1 MDCRSQI
8 TLLDL
13 QLAICNL
20 HYVMSIFEAFRV
32 AWTSLMTHK
41 GRALLTMLGIIIG
54 VGAVVGMLAIGNGLS
69 QWFSSEF
76 TKLGVGVFYINPRVD
91 SSSTDTQQAPQLTA
105 EDAAAI
111 MRPGAVPA
119 ANAVVV
125 EFSGNGVISAGG
137 DRFSYPVK
145 GVTPNF
151 FTVTDNTLGAGRF
164 YSTAEEESR
173 ARVVVL
179 GKEVAETLFGD
190 IHGAVGRR
198 VTISGVGFSVIGVL
212 TTEASVFTGGFNG
225 PSQTVY
231 LPYQTARARLFRNQM
246 TTRVDVSQL
255 TVQTRT
261 PEQVKEAIQQTT
273 ELLRQRH
280 RLTYQPNDFSII
292 NLEQQ
297 AAQAQTALVG
307 LNAFLI
313 VIAGISLLV
322 GGIGIMN
329 IMLVSVAQRTREIG
343 LRKAVGARNRDI
355 LIQFL
360 IEAVVLCLSGS
371 AIGVAIGYLLSFAGT
386 YVLQNVFRAANSQAT
401 VTLNSII
408 LATAVSTAVG
418 ICFGFFPAL
427 RAARLRPIQALRTE

>member
-1 MDCRSQI
+1 
-8 TLLDL
+8 
-13 QLAICNL
+13 
-20 HYVMSIFEAFRV
+20 MSIIEAFRV

-76 TKLGVGVFYINPRVD
+76 TKLGVGVFYVNPQVD
-91 SSSTDTQQAPQLTA
+91 SSSNDTQQAPQLTA

-111 MRPGAVPA
+111 MQPGAVPA
-119 ANAVVV
+119 ASAVVV
-125 EFSGNGVISAGG
+125 EFSGNGVVSAGG
-137 DRFSYPVK
+137 ERYAFPVK

-151 FTVTDNTLGAGRF
+151 FSVTNNTLGPGRF
-164 YSTAEEESR
+164 YSAAEEENR
-173 ARVVVL
+173 ARVAVI
-179 GKEVAETLFGD
+179 GKEVATTLFGS
-190 IHGAVGRR
+190 IEGAVGRR
-198 VTISGVGFSVIGVL
+198 VTINGVSFNVVGVL
-212 TTEASVFTGGFNG
+212 TTEASAFTGGFNG
-225 PSQTVY
+225 PTQTVY
-231 LPYQTARARLFRNQM
+231 VPYQTARARLFRNQLS
-246 TTRVDVSQL
+246 TRVDVSQL
-255 TVQTRT
+255 TVQART
-261 PEQVKEAIQQTT
+261 TEQINDAIRQTT

-280 RLTYQPNDFSII
+280 RLSYQSNDFSIV

-297 AAQAQTALVG
+297 AAQAQTSLVG

-360 IEAVVLCLSGS
+360 IEAVVLCLSGG

-386 YVLQNVFRAANSQAT
+386 YVLQNVFRAANSHAT